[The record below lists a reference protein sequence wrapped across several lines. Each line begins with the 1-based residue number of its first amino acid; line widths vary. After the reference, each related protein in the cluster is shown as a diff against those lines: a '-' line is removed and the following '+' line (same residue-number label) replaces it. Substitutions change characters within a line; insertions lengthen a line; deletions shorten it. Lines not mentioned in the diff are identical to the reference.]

1 MPRVTNFGREGHRL
15 QTSHDISMNDL
26 TQLLKLKAMPDL
38 QWF

>member
-1 MPRVTNFGREGHRL
+1 MPRVMDFRQEGHRL

-38 QWF
+38 QLF